1 MAAPEGKTRSMAL
14 LVLAQVLVLSL
25 WFISSATL
33 PGMLAE
39 VALSPGRQAALASAV
54 QIGFVAG
61 ALGSAALGLAD
72 RLDPRRV
79 FCGAALL
86 AALAN
91 AALLVVPVGGDL
103 AVALR
108 AVTGALL
115 AGVYPVGMKLAAGW
129 GQRDRGLLVGLLVGA
144 LTLGSSVPHLMAG
157 WAGGL
162 GAAAD
167 WRLTVGLSSLGA
179 TLGAALVLGASLGPY
194 HARAKGFSLRAMA
207 LAWTDRRIRRAFG
220 GYLGHMWELY
230 ALWAWMPAAA
240 TAAFMAS
247 MPRAEAQVLASWVTF
262 AAIALGA
269 PSAVLAGWVAGRWG
283 KANVALAALG
293 ASLGAGLMTAASFGG
308 PWGVTAVLFILWGI
322 AVIPD
327 SAQFSAL
334 VADAAP
340 PDLAGS
346 LMTLQTALGFLLT
359 FVTVQLAPV
368 LAGAIGWQA
377 VLALLA
383 LGPVFGIAAI
393 WALREGRSRP
403 LG

>member
-1 MAAPEGKTRSMAL
+1 MPGPAGKIGSMAL
-14 LVLAQVLVLSL
+14 LVAAQVLVLSL

-39 VALSPGRQAALASAV
+39 AALSPARQAALASAV

-61 ALGSAALGLAD
+61 ALGSAVLGLAD
-72 RLDPRRV
+72 RFDPRRV
-79 FCGAALL
+79 FCCAAVGAA
-86 AALAN
+86 AAN

-103 AVALR
+103 AIGLR
-108 AVTGALL
+108 GLTGALL
-115 AGVYPVGMKLAAGW
+115 AGVYPVGMKIAAGW

-144 LTLGSSVPHLMAG
+144 LTLGSALPHLLAG
-157 WAGGL
+157 WA

-167 WRLTVGLSSLGA
+167 WRLTVQLSTLAALLGA
-179 TLGAALVLGASLGPY
+179 VLVLGAGLGPY
-194 HARAKGFSLRAMA
+194 HARAQRFSPRA
-207 LAWTDRRIRRAFG
+207 LSLVWTDGRIRRAYG

-230 ALWAWMPAAA
+230 ALWAWMPVAA

-247 MPRAEAQVLASWVTF
+247 MEREEAQSLATWVTF

-269 PSAVLAGWVAGRWG
+269 PSAVAAGWVAGRWG
-283 KANVALAALG
+283 KANVALAAMG
-293 ASLGAGLMTAASFGG
+293 ASLLAGLLTVASFGG
-308 PWGVTAVLFILWGI
+308 PWGLTAGLFILWGI

-340 PDLAGS
+340 PELAGS

-359 FVTVQLAPV
+359 FGTVQLAPV
-368 LAGAIGWQA
+368 LAGALGWQA
-377 VLALLA
+377 VLAALA
-383 LGPVFGIAAI
+383 LGPAMGI
-393 WALREGRSRP
+393 WAMWRLREGRSQP